1 MTYILVLVIV
11 GLLVY
16 TYLQRKDFNNLADEV
31 IQEAEEAQ
39 SKALEYEIKAIELS
53 ERVANLTQTIEVL
66 KDSKVDLGSMI
77 DRESYST
84 LYNNY
89 ESLTQNFLT
98 LKQKYDTM
106 VSNSKSKE
114 VRLGAIAETLT
125 PFLQGFPYDPKALRP
140 LGNPIDYIAFE
151 EEEVVFIEV
160 KSGNASLTSKQRK
173 IKDLIETGKVRFEVH
188 RINEDGLTIK

>member
-1 MTYILVLVIV
+1 MTYILSLLIV

-16 TYLQRKDFNNLADEV
+16 SYLQRKDFNSLADEV

-39 SKALEYEIKAIELS
+39 SKALEYELKTVELT
-53 ERVANLTQTIEVL
+53 ERVSRLTETIEVL
-66 KDSKVDLGSMI
+66 KGSKVDLGSMI
-77 DRESYST
+77 DRDSYLTLASQHEFLTEEYST
-84 LYNNY
+84 L
-89 ESLTQNFLT
+89 
-98 LKQKYDTM
+98 KDKYDSM

-160 KSGNASLTSKQRK
+160 KSGNATLTTKQRK
-173 IKDLIETGKVRFEVH
+173 IKDLIETGKVRFEIH